1 MRNPLI
7 KRLPRELLSEITKYL
22 VIFIFMT
29 GTIGFISGFLVAGDS
44 LKKSYD
50 ESFEKYNIEDGNFEL
65 LNKADENLINTLEEQ
80 DLKIYNNNY
89 IEEDSV
95 NDSVI
100 RLFLNREDVNKV
112 CVIKGKLP
120 NSEKE
125 IAIDR
130 MYANNNNISVGDK
143 ISVGG
148 KKLKV
153 TGFVALSD
161 YSALFSNNNDLMF
174 DSIKFGVGII
184 TKDCFESFENANVHY
199 SYSWKYNKSPKDDT
213 EAKNKSDDFLKVLN
227 KNTIITNYIP
237 EISNQAIHFTGDDI
251 GGDKG
256 IMLTLLYVLIV
267 IIAFVLAVTTSNTIN
282 SEASVIGTLR
292 ASGYTKGEL
301 LRHYMVLPLV
311 VTVIGSC
318 IGNILGYTVF
328 EKVVAN
334 MYLGSYSLTTYV
346 TRWNSEA
353 FILTTIVPFIIML
366 VVNLFILVN
375 KLSLSPLK
383 FLRHNLKKREK
394 KKVLKLTKFK
404 FFTRFRLRVIFQN
417 MPNYITLFIGI
428 LFASILL
435 MFGLMMSPLLD
446 NYKNEVVDNM
456 ISKYQYI
463 LKTEVETK
471 TKDAEKY
478 CANSLK
484 TYFNEEKG
492 EEISIYGIK
501 EDSEYVDIDFKNGVY
516 ISDGFAE
523 KYSLKVNDS
532 ITLKDSYGDKT
543 YTFKIDGIYY
553 YPASLSIFMD
563 SKKFNETFD
572 KDEDY
577 FNGYFSNEEITDID
591 SKYIATT
598 ITKDDMIK
606 FSRQLD
612 VSMGNTFYMVNVFS
626 IILYLLLMY
635 LLSKLIIEKNSSS
648 ISMVK
653 ILGYNNYE
661 IGRLYIIATSIVVVI
676 SVALSIPISVLV
688 MKGLFRVMMSEYT
701 GWFSFYINPK
711 VYLEIFLSGVLS
723 YAVIAALQLFKI
735 KKIPLDEALKNM
747 EK

>member
-1 MRNPLI
+1 M
-7 KRLPRELLSEITKYL
+7 
-22 VIFIFMT
+22 
-29 GTIGFISGFLVAGDS
+29 
-44 LKKSYD
+44 
-50 ESFEKYNIEDGNFEL
+50 
-65 LNKADENLINTLEEQ
+65 
-80 DLKIYNNNY
+80 
-89 IEEDSV
+89 
-95 NDSVI
+95 
-100 RLFLNREDVNKV
+100 FLNREDVNKV

-213 EAKNKSDDFLKVLN
+213 DAKNKSDDFLKVLN

-366 VVNLFILVN
+366 VVNLFILMN

-523 KYSLKVNDS
+523 KYS
-532 ITLKDSYGDKT
+532 
-543 YTFKIDGIYY
+543 
-553 YPASLSIFMD
+553 P
-563 SKKFNETFD
+563 
-572 KDEDY
+572 
-577 FNGYFSNEEITDID
+577 
-591 SKYIATT
+591 
-598 ITKDDMIK
+598 
-606 FSRQLD
+606 
-612 VSMGNTFYMVNVFS
+612 
-626 IILYLLLMY
+626 
-635 LLSKLIIEKNSSS
+635 
-648 ISMVK
+648 
-653 ILGYNNYE
+653 
-661 IGRLYIIATSIVVVI
+661 
-676 SVALSIPISVLV
+676 
-688 MKGLFRVMMSEYT
+688 
-701 GWFSFYINPK
+701 
-711 VYLEIFLSGVLS
+711 
-723 YAVIAALQLFKI
+723 
-735 KKIPLDEALKNM
+735 
-747 EK
+747 

>member
-65 LNKADENLINTLEEQ
+65 LNKADESLINTLEEQ

-143 ISVGG
+143 IPVGG

-174 DSIKFGVGII
+174 DSIKFGVGIV

-199 SYSWKYNKSPKDDT
+199 SYSWKYNKSPKDDID
-213 EAKNKSDDFLKVLN
+213 AKNKSDDFLKVLN

-366 VVNLFILVN
+366 VVNLFILMN

-478 CANSLK
+478 CASSLK

-626 IILYLLLMY
+626 VILYLLLMY

-747 EK
+747 E

>member
-366 VVNLFILVN
+366 VVNLFILMN

-394 KKVLKLTKFK
+394 KKVLKLIKFK

-463 LKTEVETK
+463 LKSQVETK

-478 CANSLK
+478 CASSLK

-501 EDSEYVDIDFKNGVY
+501 EDSEYVDIDFKDGVY

-626 IILYLLLMY
+626 VILYLLLMY

-723 YAVIAALQLFKI
+723 YVVIAALQLFKI

-747 EK
+747 E

>member
-65 LNKADENLINTLEEQ
+65 LNKADESLINTLEEQ

-143 ISVGG
+143 IPVGG

-174 DSIKFGVGII
+174 DSIKFGVGIV

-199 SYSWKYNKSPKDDT
+199 SYSWKYNKSPKDDID
-213 EAKNKSDDFLKVLN
+213 AKNKSDDFLKVLN

-366 VVNLFILVN
+366 VVNLFILMN

-478 CANSLK
+478 CASSLK

-612 VSMGNTFYMVNVFS
+612 VSMGDTFYMVNVFS
-626 IILYLLLMY
+626 VILYLLLMY

-747 EK
+747 E

>member
-366 VVNLFILVN
+366 VVNLFILMN

-463 LKTEVETK
+463 LKSQVETK

-478 CANSLK
+478 CASSLK

-501 EDSEYVDIDFKNGVY
+501 EDSEYVDIDFKDGVY

-626 IILYLLLMY
+626 VILYLLLMY

-723 YAVIAALQLFKI
+723 YVVIAALQLFKI
-735 KKIPLDEALKNM
+735 NKIPLDEALKNM
-747 EK
+747 E

>member
-65 LNKADENLINTLEEQ
+65 LNKADESLINTLEEQ

-143 ISVGG
+143 IPVGG

-174 DSIKFGVGII
+174 DSIKFGVGIV

-199 SYSWKYNKSPKDDT
+199 SYSWKYNKSPKDDID
-213 EAKNKSDDFLKVLN
+213 AKNKSDDFLKVLN

-366 VVNLFILVN
+366 VVNLFILMN

-612 VSMGNTFYMVNVFS
+612 VSMGDTFYMVNVFS
-626 IILYLLLMY
+626 VILYLLLMY

-747 EK
+747 E

>member
-366 VVNLFILVN
+366 VVNLFILMN

-463 LKTEVETK
+463 LKSQVETK

-501 EDSEYVDIDFKNGVY
+501 EDSKYVDIDFKNGVY

-626 IILYLLLMY
+626 VILYLLLMY

-723 YAVIAALQLFKI
+723 YVVIAALQLFKI

-747 EK
+747 E

>member
-366 VVNLFILVN
+366 VVNLFILMN

-463 LKTEVETK
+463 LKSEVETK

-501 EDSEYVDIDFKNGVY
+501 EDSEYVDIDFKDGVY

-626 IILYLLLMY
+626 VILYLLLMY

-723 YAVIAALQLFKI
+723 YVVIAALQLFKI

-747 EK
+747 E

>member
-353 FILTTIVPFIIML
+353 FILTTIIPFIIML
-366 VVNLFILVN
+366 VVNLFILMN

-463 LKTEVETK
+463 LKSQVETK

-478 CANSLK
+478 CASSLK

-501 EDSEYVDIDFKNGVY
+501 EDSEYVDIDFKDGVY

-626 IILYLLLMY
+626 VILYLLLMY

-723 YAVIAALQLFKI
+723 YVVIAALQLFKI

-747 EK
+747 E

>member
-213 EAKNKSDDFLKVLN
+213 DAKNKSDDFLKVLN

-366 VVNLFILVN
+366 VVNLFILMN

-626 IILYLLLMY
+626 VILYLLLMY

-747 EK
+747 E

>member
-213 EAKNKSDDFLKVLN
+213 DAKNKSDDFLKVLN

-366 VVNLFILVN
+366 VVNLFILMN

-478 CANSLK
+478 CTNSLK

-626 IILYLLLMY
+626 VILYLLLMY

-747 EK
+747 E

>member
-353 FILTTIVPFIIML
+353 FILTTIIPFIIML
-366 VVNLFILVN
+366 VVNLFILMN

-463 LKTEVETK
+463 LKSEVETK

-501 EDSEYVDIDFKNGVY
+501 EDSKYVDIDFKNGVY

-612 VSMGNTFYMVNVFS
+612 VSMGNTFYMVNAFS
-626 IILYLLLMY
+626 VILYLLLMY

-747 EK
+747 E

>member
-353 FILTTIVPFIIML
+353 FILTTIIPFIIML
-366 VVNLFILVN
+366 VVNLFILMN

-463 LKTEVETK
+463 LKSEVETK

-501 EDSEYVDIDFKNGVY
+501 EDSEYVDIDFKYGVY

-612 VSMGNTFYMVNVFS
+612 VSMGDTFYMINVFS
-626 IILYLLLMY
+626 VILYLLLMY

-723 YAVIAALQLFKI
+723 YVVIAALQLFKI

-747 EK
+747 E

>member
-213 EAKNKSDDFLKVLN
+213 DAKNKSDDFLKVLN

-366 VVNLFILVN
+366 VVNLFILMN

-612 VSMGNTFYMVNVFS
+612 VSMGDTFYMVNVFS
-626 IILYLLLMY
+626 VILYLLLMY

-747 EK
+747 E

>member
-366 VVNLFILVN
+366 VVNLFILMN

-463 LKTEVETK
+463 LKSEVETK

-478 CANSLK
+478 CASSLK

-626 IILYLLLMY
+626 VILYLLLMY

-723 YAVIAALQLFKI
+723 YVVIAALQLFKI

-747 EK
+747 E

>member
-366 VVNLFILVN
+366 VVNLFILMN

-463 LKTEVETK
+463 LKSQVETK

-478 CANSLK
+478 CASSLK

-501 EDSEYVDIDFKNGVY
+501 EDSEYVDIDFKDGVY

-626 IILYLLLMY
+626 VILYLLLMY

-723 YAVIAALQLFKI
+723 YVVIAALQLFKI

-747 EK
+747 E

>member
-65 LNKADENLINTLEEQ
+65 LNKADESLINTLEEQ

-100 RLFLNREDVNKV
+100 RLFLNREDVDKV

-130 MYANNNNISVGDK
+130 MYANNNNISVGDE

-174 DSIKFGVGII
+174 DSIKFGVGIV

-267 IIAFVLAVTTSNTIN
+267 IIAFVLAVTTNNTIN

-366 VVNLFILVN
+366 VVNLFILMN

-463 LKTEVETK
+463 LKSEVETK

-478 CANSLK
+478 CASSLK

-626 IILYLLLMY
+626 VILYLLLMY

-676 SVALSIPISVLV
+676 SVALSIPISVIV

-747 EK
+747 E

>member
-65 LNKADENLINTLEEQ
+65 LNKADESLINTLEEQ

-100 RLFLNREDVNKV
+100 RLFLNREDVDKV

-174 DSIKFGVGII
+174 DSIKFGVGIV

-213 EAKNKSDDFLKVLN
+213 DAKNKSDDFLKVLN

-366 VVNLFILVN
+366 VVNLFILMN

-501 EDSEYVDIDFKNGVY
+501 EDSEYIDIDFKDGVY

-553 YPASLSIFMD
+553 YPASLSVFMD

-612 VSMGNTFYMVNVFS
+612 VSMGDTFYMVNVFS
-626 IILYLLLMY
+626 VILYLLLMY

-676 SVALSIPISVLV
+676 SVALSIPISVIV

-747 EK
+747 E

>member
-366 VVNLFILVN
+366 VVNLFILMN

-463 LKTEVETK
+463 LKSEVETK

-478 CANSLK
+478 CASSLK

-626 IILYLLLMY
+626 VILYLLLMY

-747 EK
+747 E